1 MSSEI
6 FYAKAFLRVG
16 DRFIP
21 VVNHG
26 SSNCYD
32 FDSRGREIPERHWSV
47 LSYPFRGRLAFT
59 AAEIKQI
66 AAAFEEANTENRGG
80 TCKSRNRAFEVG
92 EFGRW
97 ILAGLKSAHTVEEY
111 RAYGNSV
118 VVIDYERNWS
128 KASIAST
135 AELSALL
142 DQRESDHIGIGFA
155 DDRNIFYPKIS
166 RKKQPF
172 DFGTLDRYYVLQSE
186 QGFFV
191 KRSSRRV
198 WATLIAQAECV
209 KKVQNR
215 GQSTKVSDSQSRIF
229 LRVQMRIYSE
239 MRRKQGGHKM
249 KETKNARFRRVAEAR
264 VNKTIRM
271 LRLLGNCSGTN
282 TYAYD
287 ADAVEQ
293 IFTALQI
300 ELDQARK
307 RFSENGRP
315 GRNRFSLS
323 QAPMPDTVSYP
334 HITLPLP
341 DGTHLRAVAYADTTY
356 PAINLYLLRDGEPEE
371 LVCFAEY
378 NSEHS
383 PCHELCIGVYTSD
396 AEDTQ
401 YYGPYRP
408 ERETEYGK
416 GD

>member
-1 MSSEI
+1 
-6 FYAKAFLRVG
+6 
-16 DRFIP
+16 
-21 VVNHG
+21 
-26 SSNCYD
+26 
-32 FDSRGREIPERHWSV
+32 
-47 LSYPFRGRLAFT
+47 
-59 AAEIKQI
+59 
-66 AAAFEEANTENRGG
+66 
-80 TCKSRNRAFEVG
+80 
-92 EFGRW
+92 
-97 ILAGLKSAHTVEEY
+97 
-111 RAYGNSV
+111 
-118 VVIDYERNWS
+118 
-128 KASIAST
+128 
-135 AELSALL
+135 
-142 DQRESDHIGIGFA
+142 
-155 DDRNIFYPKIS
+155 
-166 RKKQPF
+166 
-172 DFGTLDRYYVLQSE
+172 
-186 QGFFV
+186 
-191 KRSSRRV
+191 
-198 WATLIAQAECV
+198 
-209 KKVQNR
+209 
-215 GQSTKVSDSQSRIF
+215 
-229 LRVQMRIYSE
+229 
-239 MRRKQGGHKM
+239 M

-264 VNKTIRM
+264 VNKIIRM

-307 RFSENGRP
+307 RFS
-315 GRNRFSLS
+315 LS
-323 QAPMPDTVSYP
+323 QTPTPDTVSYP

-408 ERETEYGK
+408 GREMEYGK

>member
-1 MSSEI
+1 
-6 FYAKAFLRVG
+6 
-16 DRFIP
+16 
-21 VVNHG
+21 
-26 SSNCYD
+26 
-32 FDSRGREIPERHWSV
+32 
-47 LSYPFRGRLAFT
+47 
-59 AAEIKQI
+59 
-66 AAAFEEANTENRGG
+66 
-80 TCKSRNRAFEVG
+80 
-92 EFGRW
+92 
-97 ILAGLKSAHTVEEY
+97 
-111 RAYGNSV
+111 
-118 VVIDYERNWS
+118 
-128 KASIAST
+128 
-135 AELSALL
+135 
-142 DQRESDHIGIGFA
+142 
-155 DDRNIFYPKIS
+155 
-166 RKKQPF
+166 
-172 DFGTLDRYYVLQSE
+172 
-186 QGFFV
+186 
-191 KRSSRRV
+191 
-198 WATLIAQAECV
+198 
-209 KKVQNR
+209 
-215 GQSTKVSDSQSRIF
+215 
-229 LRVQMRIYSE
+229 
-239 MRRKQGGHKM
+239 M

-264 VNKTIRM
+264 VNKIIRM

-307 RFSENGRP
+307 RFSENGRT
-315 GRNRFSLS
+315 GRKRFSLS
-323 QAPMPDTVSYP
+323 

-408 ERETEYGK
+408 ERETAYGK